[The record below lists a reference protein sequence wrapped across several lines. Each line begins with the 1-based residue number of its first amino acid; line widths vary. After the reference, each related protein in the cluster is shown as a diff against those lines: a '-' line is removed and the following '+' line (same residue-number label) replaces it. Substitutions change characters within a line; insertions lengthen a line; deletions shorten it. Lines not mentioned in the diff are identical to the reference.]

1 MIKNINKDIL
11 PLLISVV
18 LSLISISMALFTKYT
33 LNAKTYLGI
42 VLIGISC
49 LLYYKN
55 KKFYNYLF
63 GVTLV
68 LGIFNL
74 VNIYYVH
81 IVLGIGPFV
90 FNPIFV
96 ILLVV
101 FIAFNKEL
109 LNLLFPKN
117 DNTHNTN

>member
-11 PLLISVV
+11 PLLVTVI
-18 LSLISISMALFTKYT
+18 LSLISIGMTLFTKYT
-33 LNAKTYLGI
+33 LNTKTHLGI
-42 VLIGISC
+42 ILIGISC
-49 LLYYKN
+49 MLYFKN
-55 KKFYNYLF
+55 KKFYNYVF
-63 GVTLV
+63 GITLV
-68 LGIFNL
+68 LGLFNL
-74 VNIYYVH
+74 IDVYY
-81 IVLGIGPFV
+81 INMKLAIGPFI
-90 FNPIFV
+90 FNPII